1 MIELFEIDGRA
12 AFRIK
17 VVPGASRDRIMGE
30 LDGALKVGVSAP
42 PEKGRA
48 NKAVVGLLARALG
61 LRPSLLRIASG
72 TTTAYKT
79 CTVNTLSR
87 EQLQVLLGRLIAQ

>member
-1 MIELFEIDGRA
+1 MIQLFEIDGRA
-12 AFRIK
+12 AFRVK

-30 LDGALKVGVSAP
+30 LGGALKVGVSAP

-48 NKAVVGLLARALG
+48 NKAVIALLARALG

-72 TTTAYKT
+72 TATAYKT

-87 EQLQVLLGRLIAQ
+87 EQLQGLLSRLAAQ